1 MPRGV
6 SLGGG
11 EVVEQGVIFTGDVS
25 DVLAKMD
32 QMAAASSRATQ
43 AVTSGWAAA
52 AKSIQSSQMVSQLET
67 VSALFIQ
74 VGGSVSR
81 AASLITSSIRPVATV
96 GSVLQSVG
104 GSAGFAAAGIAGLVG
119 TAAAA
124 AGGAAFLASA
134 ASSAVDELEKL
145 HQEVDPAARAQIV
158 AYRAAHRDL
167 TVALD
172 KLKVAVGSGL
182 AEDIGTI
189 VEAAAGGV
197 ASFTRWYQSTEGARN
212 ALAGLRDEVSNFV
225 SFGLFGQVTQGLDDL
240 AGAAEDAKVSV
251 DGLTSADI
259 FGGSAKEQAA
269 LRAHE
274 LANQAKAARESAQ
287 EMAKLR
293 QADQQL
299 VQEQAARI
307 AATSQLDDITARLN
321 RTLLGDKEQILSD
334 YDEQI
339 DRIVTLGEKS
349 HDLDAANAAAAAAE
363 QARDRKLHDLAVQ
376 HQRDIE
382 AATRAWDDLITTTQR
397 SAEDATTAIKGML
410 REMSRESSEA
420 QLQLGTDAAQTTA
433 GILGNLATVQG
444 GIVDSYEARRQA
456 GETFS
461 QAEAAA
467 GNAAIERQKY
477 LSLAQAGIS
486 ATLAGIG
493 TYTALVAELVPP
505 PAAAIAGG
513 LVTAASY
520 AAAASGIRAGTP
532 AFFTYPAPSDTS
544 YNGGGLVDTNGDG
557 SGDTPG
563 AIAGKGGSVQRPGGG
578 DVGSGS
584 TSRSSRGSSVARGQ
598 RITVTVEGRTGKSRR
613 GGPR

>member
-11 EVVEQGVIFTGDVS
+11 DVVEQGVIFTGDVS

-52 AKSIQSSQMVSQLET
+52 AKSIQSSQVVSQLET

-104 GSAGFAAAGIAGLVG
+104 GSAGFAAAGVAGLVG
-119 TAAAA
+119 TTAAA
-124 AGGAAFLASA
+124 AGGAALLASA
-134 ASSAVDELEKL
+134 ASSAVAELEKM

-158 AYRAAHRDL
+158 AYRAAHQDL
-167 TVALD
+167 TIALD

-182 AEDIGTI
+182 AEDIATI

-212 ALAGLRDEVSNFV
+212 ALAGLRDEVANFT
-225 SFGLFGQVTQGLDDL
+225 SFGLFSAVTDGIDDM
-240 AGAAEDAKVSV
+240 AAAAEDAKVSV
-251 DGLTSADI
+251 DGLSSADI
-259 FGGSAKEQAA
+259 FGGSAKDQAA

-274 LANQAKAARESAQ
+274 LQNQAKAAREAAQ
-287 EMAKLR
+287 AMAQLR
-293 QADQQL
+293 QEDQQL

-307 AATSQLDDITARLN
+307 AATNQLDDVTARLN
-321 RTLLGDKEQILSD
+321 RTMLGDREQILAD

-339 DRIVTLGEKS
+339 EKIVQLGEKS
-349 HDLDAANAAAAAAE
+349 RDLDAANAAAAAAE
-363 QARDRKLHDLAVQ
+363 QARDRKLHDLSVQ
-376 HQRDIE
+376 HTRDIV
-382 AATRAWDDLITTTQR
+382 ASTRAWQDLITTTER

-410 REMSRESSEA
+410 REMARESSAA
-420 QLQLGTDAAQTTA
+420 QLQLGQDAAQTAA
-433 GILGNLATVQG
+433 GVLGNLATVTG

-467 GNAAIERQKY
+467 GNRALQQQKY

-505 PAAAIAGG
+505 PAAAIAAGI
-513 LVTAASY
+513 VTASSY
-520 AAAASGIRAGTP
+520 AAAASGINAGTP
-532 AFFTYPAPSDTS
+532 AFFTYPAPPGTS
-544 YNGGGLVDTNGDG
+544 YNGGMVDTNGDG
-557 SGDTPG
+557 SADTPG
-563 AIAGKGGSVQRPGGG
+563 AIAAKGGSVQRPGGG
-578 DVGSGS
+578 DVGSGAS
-584 TSRSSRGSSVARGQ
+584 SRTGRGSSLPRGQ
-598 RITVTVEGRTGKSRR
+598 RVTVVVDGRTGKQRR